1 MDLVVQIKKQFPHFN
16 SVLISEVVVYFV
28 QKEYLKKTE
37 LIVKGQFVK
46 TNKLLSKLVKIFI
59 LHDSKGRLMYYVKP
73 NERCK
78 LLFSATINDQPVK
91 EMMLLKKVYIFF
103 SSCSQTR

>member
-16 SVLISEVVVYFV
+16 SVLISEIVVYFV

-46 TNKLLSKLVKIFI
+46 KNKLLSKLVKI
-59 LHDSKGRLMYYVKP
+59 
-73 NERCK
+73 
-78 LLFSATINDQPVK
+78 LLFMT
-91 EMMLLKKVYIFF
+91 LKGA
-103 SSCSQTR
+103 